1 MVRRNAI
8 SIRKEILTLLKQ
20 KGEVSVRKIESKVNS
35 NFETIK
41 RQVED
46 LESLGFIKVI
56 HYDSHPKNKK
66 PFKACKITEDGLK
79 WINKN
84 KL

>member
-20 KGEVSVRKIESKVNS
+20 KTEVSVRKIESKVDS

-41 RQVED
+41 RQVKD
-46 LESLGFIKVI
+46 LESLGFVKII
-56 HYDSHPKNKK
+56 QYDSHPKNKK
-66 PFKACKITEDGLK
+66 PYKTCKITEEGLK

-84 KL
+84 R